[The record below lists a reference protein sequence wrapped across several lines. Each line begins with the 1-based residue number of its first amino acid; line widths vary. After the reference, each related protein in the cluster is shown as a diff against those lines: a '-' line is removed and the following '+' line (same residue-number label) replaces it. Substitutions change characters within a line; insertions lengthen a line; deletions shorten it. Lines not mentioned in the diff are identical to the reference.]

1 MSILITVKSSFPDH
15 AHSLHS
21 SIWNLKF
28 HIFLKQSRKESRL
41 LIKYPIVWQLTNK
54 IRDLEH
60 YQVICYVDGKVCSSG
75 GWITRSQSTKMQ
87 FMFPR
92 REGCKK
98 TQKPSGPN
106 DLRAQIRLRMWDT
119 ALNAR

>member
-1 MSILITVKSSFPDH
+1 M
-15 AHSLHS
+15 A
-21 SIWNLKF
+21 
-28 HIFLKQSRKESRL
+28 
-41 LIKYPIVWQLTNK
+41 NK

-92 REGCKK
+92 GERLQEN
-98 TQKPSGPN
+98 PAAIGP
-106 DLRAQIRLRMWDT
+106 
-119 ALNAR
+119 